1 MLAGADVVVAGYRPG
16 ALDRFGLAPEAL
28 AARHP
33 GLVVVTLSAWGTDGP
48 WGSRRGFDSLVQAA
62 CGIAVDEGGPDAP
75 GALPAQV
82 LDHAT
87 GYLAAAGAL
96 LAVEQQRR
104 EGGTPH
110 VRLSLAGTAAWL
122 QGLPRA
128 AREDVPDVDPA
139 PYLVEKGRFTL
150 AAPPGMVDADA
161 ADLARSP
168 RLPTAPPPRSGHERP
183 HRLLLAARPDH
194 RRAWRC

>member
-1 MLAGADVVVAGYRPG
+1 
-16 ALDRFGLAPEAL
+16 
-28 AARHP
+28 
-33 GLVVVTLSAWGTDGP
+33 
-48 WGSRRGFDSLVQAA
+48 
-62 CGIAVDEGGPDAP
+62 
-75 GALPAQV
+75 V

-104 EGGTPH
+104 DGGSPH

-128 AREDVPDVDPA
+128 SREDVPDVDPA

-150 AAPPGMVDADA
+150 AAPPGTSTA
-161 ADLARSP
+161 APLDWARSRP
-168 RLPTAPPPRSGHERP
+168 AYGAAAPE
-183 HRLLLAARPDH
+183 
-194 RRAWRC
+194 WT

>member
-1 MLAGADVVVAGYRPG
+1 M
-16 ALDRFGLAPEAL
+16 
-28 AARHP
+28 
-33 GLVVVTLSAWGTDGP
+33 VVTLSAWGTDGP
-48 WGSRRGFDSLVQAA
+48 WGTRRGFDSLVQAA

-150 AAPPGMVDADA
+150 AAPPGTIDAMPLTWPDPAPAYGA
-161 ADLARSP
+161 ATP
-168 RLPTAPPPRSGHERP
+168 EWT
-183 HRLLLAARPDH
+183 
-194 RRAWRC
+194 